1 MCIPGDIG
9 DKFYVVKSGKVLIE
23 LPDPEIPFQE
33 FKMKYAEYKLLVEQI
48 KAGEELERKKLLVV
62 ERVKDINKLLEEK

>member
-1 MCIPGDIG
+1 
-9 DKFYVVKSGKVLIE
+9 
-23 LPDPEIPFQE
+23 
-33 FKMKYAEYKLLVEQI
+33 MKYAEYKLLVEQI